1 VKWENTTN
9 ETVLQQARDEIWQSW
24 RYTCA
29 ENADH
34 PRAKELFDR
43 YKLPAFTTPSPAAAR
58 CRWKRSGW
66 GWRATPAT
74 STRWRC

>member
-1 VKWENTTN
+1 
-9 ETVLQQARDEIWQSW
+9 LQQARDEIWQSW

-43 YKLPAFTTPSPAAAR
+43 HKLPAFHDPFAGGGR
-58 CRWKRSGW
+58 CRWRRSGW

-74 STRWRC
+74 